1 MNNEVL
7 SLWRDSF
14 TQCLSGLPLTL
25 SLTFISLLIG
35 ACMALPLS
43 VIHSRRTTWQAK
55 LVRLFTF
62 CFTGTPLLVQLYVLY
77 DGVGGLESVA
87 NLPDT
92 HPFLSFLR
100 EPYYWVLLGLILN
113 TAAYTTII
121 ISGAIN
127 NTDNGEVEAG
137 RAYGMNSF
145 QVMRHI
151 ILPSSLRRA
160 LPAYSNEVILMVQA
174 TALASSFTLFE
185 ITGQAYRFDST
196 HYQPFVAYIPAAIM
210 YLVMTYILVLIFKA
224 LEKRYLAHL
233 RPRSH

>member
-1 MNNEVL
+1 MNDEAL

-14 TQCLSGLPLTL
+14 IQCISGLPLTL

-43 VIHSRRTTWQAK
+43 VVHARKTTFGA
-55 LVRLFTF
+55 RLARIFTF
-62 CFTGTPLLVQLYVLY
+62 LFTGTPLLVQLYVLY
-77 DGVGGLESVA
+77 DGVGGLDSVV

-92 HPFLSFLR
+92 YPFLSFLR

-127 NTDNGEVEAG
+127 NTDNGEVEAA
-137 RAYGMNSF
+137 RAYGMSKW
-145 QVMRHI
+145 QVTRHV

-196 HYQPFVAYIPAAIM
+196 HYQPFVAYIPAAVL
-210 YLVMTYILVLIFKA
+210 YLVMTYILVMVFKA

-233 RPRSH
+233 KPRSH